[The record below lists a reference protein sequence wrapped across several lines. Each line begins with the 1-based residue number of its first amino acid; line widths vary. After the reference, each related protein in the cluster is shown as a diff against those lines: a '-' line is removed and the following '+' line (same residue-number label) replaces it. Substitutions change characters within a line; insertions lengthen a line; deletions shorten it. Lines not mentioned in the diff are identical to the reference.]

1 MGNPPKRVVMQKLIR
16 RYFKKRG
23 DIRSEEAMKLKSELS
38 KCWEQ
43 FGVDHPKC
51 MHLVPKLDR
60 GWALDLIAKQKYMQQ
75 VAQYPTHFE
84 NMMVPE
90 LDKMYFRG

>member
-38 KCWEQ
+38 KCWE
-43 FGVDHPKC
+43 
-51 MHLVPKLDR
+51 
-60 GWALDLIAKQKYMQQ
+60 
-75 VAQYPTHFE
+75 
-84 NMMVPE
+84 
-90 LDKMYFRG
+90 